1 MNTILGGLIH
11 RSLLRLFPLFR
22 LTGLIMVALF
32 AFQLRA
38 ENASAFAK
46 LTIQNLPGNG
56 KVTINNALA
65 HARENG
71 VFEAPSGPTAIQIE
85 LGGVEAYSAS
95 FTLAP
100 GEDKTIILDCQQR
113 CATLDIVTDPF
124 GASVYVNATFVGLT
138 PYVNGFMRPGRYDLD
153 VSMPGYQPASRTINL
168 EKAKPAMI
176 TINLDHTQAFN
187 DSIKAV
193 KKARKKSRQF
203 AQKLV
208 FGGCALACAAGGV
221 FFDMNARTKLSQADN
236 AAVAYDGASGDFQK
250 YHNDYT
256 ANRDG
261 ARKSLG
267 ARDLLYGAASV
278 CALGFTFSFFF

>member
-1 MNTILGGLIH
+1 MKMV
-11 RSLLRLFPLFR
+11 LFR
-22 LTGLIMVALF
+22 LIALIIVTLF

-38 ENASAFAK
+38 EKVGAFAK
-46 LTIQNLPGNG
+46 LTIQNLPGDG

-71 VFEAPSGPTAIQIE
+71 VFEVRSGPIAIQIE

-100 GEDKTIILDCQQR
+100 GEDRTIVLDCRQR

-124 GASVYVNATFVGLT
+124 GASVYVNAAFVGLT
-138 PYVNGFMRPGRYDLD
+138 PYVNGFMRPGTYDLD
-153 VSMPGYQPASRTINL
+153 VSMPGYQPASRTVDL
-168 EKAKPAMI
+168 SGTKPVMM
-176 TINLDHTQAFN
+176 TISLDHTQAFL
-187 DSIKAV
+187 DSVKAV

-221 FFDMNARTKLSQADN
+221 FFDMNARSKLAQAND
-236 AAVAYDGASGDFQK
+236 ATIAYDQAQGNFQK

-267 ARDLLYGAASV
+267 TRDLLYIAAGA
-278 CALGFTFSFFF
+278 CAIGFTFSFFF